1 MTAREWSNIVN
12 ATTSSKPTGDRRE
25 QIMSAAE
32 ALFSERGFTST
43 SMRDLADSL
52 GIKAGSLYSHISS
65 KEELLWEVV
74 HRLAARLCSAAEHA
88 ANSPGTARER
98 VRQFMRGHLRVV
110 ARNRDVSVV
119 LLMEWRKVER
129 EAHIDILGLRE
140 AHEDALRRIL
150 DDGVETGEFV
160 AAEVKWARLLILSG
174 LNWAAQW
181 LDADGELEVD
191 DVAEH
196 YAGLLLDG
204 SLSVTP

>member
-1 MTAREWSNIVN
+1 
-12 ATTSSKPTGDRRE
+12 
-25 QIMSAAE
+25 
-32 ALFSERGFTST
+32 
-43 SMRDLADSL
+43 
-52 GIKAGSLYSHISS
+52 
-65 KEELLWEVV
+65 
-74 HRLAARLCSAAEHA
+74 
-88 ANSPGTARER
+88 